1 MSVWTDMTN
10 EQRVTAVH
18 FDFMR
23 HDQMALLAG
32 IVTMGSVYF
41 KPVGTACTNG
51 LDCIYDPEFWRALDR
66 LEARFVVGHENFH
79 KALKH
84 CINYEPLV
92 KKYPVLSNY
101 AMDYV
106 VNGLLHQADPG
117 WNWMKPPKSIKI
129 LLDAKYY
136 NMSFPQVLRDLL
148 KDGAEEPEDP
158 DGPEGDDEQDGG
170 DQPGGKE
177 GKGGGKRK
185 GKGGKG
191 KLPDGQVLDKHEQG
205 KEEGAAKEKIETDI
219 DNSLR
224 QGEILAKAN
233 RQRSGHGTGGLFG
246 VDQIMDRRTNW
257 KPHMLDFVTSTTRG
271 DDIARWSRVNS
282 RIFGATRGRV
292 VLPTLYTETVGHIG
306 LFCDTSGSMVSYY
319 PVLFGEAAHIMESVK
334 PEKVTV
340 IWWDTQV
347 ANVQEFTPATYP
359 DIRTLL
365 KPAGGGGTTP
375 QCVADY
381 IKERKLKFQC
391 GIWLTDGYI
400 GNEPSGLQLPQLWG
414 VVENEHFNARTGKT
428 VHIRV

>member
-1 MSVWTDMTN
+1 MSVWQEMTN
-10 EQRVTAVH
+10 EQRATAVH

-32 IVTMGSVYF
+32 IVTMGQVKF
-41 KPVGTACTNG
+41 LPVGTACTNG

-117 WNWMKPPKSIKI
+117 WSWMKPPKGIKI
-129 LLDAKYY
+129 LIDKKYY

-148 KDGAEEPEDP
+148 KDGMEEPQP
-158 DGPEGDDEQDGG
+158 PEGGDGG
-170 DQPGGKE
+170 EEGEEVEGQPGGKQ
-177 GKGGGKRK
+177 GKGGGKGRS
-185 GKGGKG
+185 G

-233 RQRSGHGTGGLFG
+233 RQRSNSGTGGAFG
-246 VDQIMDRRTNW
+246 VDQIMDRRTDW
-257 KPHMLDFVTSTTRG
+257 KSHMLDFVTSTTRG
-271 DDIARWSRVNS
+271 DDVARWSRINT

-292 VLPTLYTETVGHIG
+292 VLPTLYAETVGHIG

-319 PVLFGEAAHIMESVK
+319 PVLFGEAAHIMETVK

-340 IWWDTQV
+340 IWWDTEV
-347 ANVQEFTPATYP
+347 AGVQTFTPDTYG
-359 DIRTLL
+359 DIRKLL

-375 QCVADY
+375 QCVAEY
-381 IKERKLKFQC
+381 IAEKRLQFQC

-400 GNEPSGLQLPQLWG
+400 GHEPSGLQLPQLWG
-414 VVENEHFNARTGKT
+414 VVENEGFNARTGKT